1 MTVRAVSAGRRLSY
15 AAAGVLLGAA
25 TVLAGAVPAH
35 AKTARDLEWWLSA
48 LHVEEIQQ
56 QTDGSGV
63 TVAVVDSPIDGN
75 HPDLAGHVLPGH
87 SVDGTGNGWGTG
99 QDARHGTEMAGII
112 AGGGKPGGY
121 LGIAPGAK
129 ILPVNSGGTEPG
141 TNAAIR
147 WAVDHGAKV
156 INLSVGSASESLPE
170 EVAAVRYA
178 EDHDVVLVAATGN
191 IPQNPTF
198 TNVNS
203 PASIPGVV
211 AVGALD
217 QKAVAWYGSSRGPE
231 VALTAPGVDII
242 APAPLDT
249 SPNGYGSVTGTS
261 PSAAFVSGVAALIR
275 AKYPGLNAPS
285 VIERLIRTAKD
296 LGPPGRDEQ
305 YGYGVM
311 RPLLA
316 LTDPVPAVSAN
327 PLGTAGGPAAAVS
340 TTATAI
346 GSGSSGSTR
355 GEALAWLLPVGG
367 GLLLV
372 LVILVIVIVAATR
385 RRRPPPTPPGWP
397 PPPPGPPHVHSGHT
411 GPPPPGG

>member
-1 MTVRAVSAGRRLSY
+1 MTVRTTPAARRLWY

-25 TVLAGAVPAH
+25 TVLVGAVPAH

-63 TVAVVDSPIDGN
+63 TVAVVDSPVDGT
-75 HPDLAGHVLPGH
+75 HPDLAGHVLPGR
-87 SVDGTGNGWGTG
+87 SADGTGNGWGTG
-99 QDARHGTEMAGII
+99 QGARHGTEMAGII
-112 AGGGKPGGY
+112 AGGTKPGGY

-129 ILPVNSGGTEPG
+129 ILPVNNGGTQPG
-141 TNAAIR
+141 TDAAIR

-156 INLSVGSASESLPE
+156 INLSVGGMLSLPE
-170 EVAAVRYA
+170 EAAAVRYA
-178 EDHDVVLVAATGN
+178 EDHDVVLVAAAGN
-191 IPQNPTF
+191 IPEDNNDPE
-198 TNVNS
+198 VIS
-203 PASIPGVV
+203 PARLPGVV

-217 QKAVAWYGSSRGPE
+217 QKAVAWYGSARGPE

-249 SPNGYGSVTGTS
+249 SPNGYGSGTGTS
-261 PSAAFVSGVAALIR
+261 GAAAFVSGVAALIR

-316 LTDPVPAVSAN
+316 LTDPVPAVSTN
-327 PLGTAGGPAAAVS
+327 PLGTAGGPAAAPS
-340 TTATAI
+340 TTAVA
-346 GSGSSGSTR
+346 SGSSGGSTR
-355 GEALAWLLPVGG
+355 DEALAWLLPVGG

-385 RRRPPPTPPGWP
+385 RRRPPPVPPGWP

>member
-1 MTVRAVSAGRRLSY
+1 MTVHTAPVARRLWC
-15 AAAGVLLGAA
+15 AAAGVLLGVTTALVGAA
-25 TVLAGAVPAH
+25 PAH

-56 QTDGSGV
+56 QQTDGSGV
-63 TVAVVDSPIDGN
+63 IVAVVDSPVDGN
-75 HPDLAGHVLPGH
+75 HPDLAGHVLPGL
-87 SVDGTGNGWGTG
+87 SADGTGNGWGTG
-99 QDARHGTEMAGII
+99 QSARHGTEMAGII

-129 ILPVNSGGTEPG
+129 ILPVNNGGDARG
-141 TNAAIR
+141 TGAAIR

-156 INLSVGSASESLPE
+156 VNLSVGGPDPTTPE
-170 EVAAVRYA
+170 ELAAVRYA
-178 EDHDVVLVAATGN
+178 EDHDVVLVGAAGN
-191 IPQNPTF
+191 IPEDNDSSIVIT
-198 TNVNS
+198 
-203 PASIPGVV
+203 PARIPGVI

-217 QKAVAWYGSSRGPE
+217 QQAGAWYGSSRGPE

-242 APAPLDT
+242 APAPLNT
-249 SPNGYGSVTGTS
+249 SPSGYGSVTGTS
-261 PSAAFVSGVAALIR
+261 PATAFVSGVAALIR

-327 PLGTAGGPAAAVS
+327 PLGTAGGPAASVS
-340 TTATAI
+340 TTTTAI
-346 GSGSSGSTR
+346 SSGSSGSTR
-355 GEALAWLLPVGG
+355 SEALAWLLPVGG

-372 LVILVIVIVAATR
+372 IVVVVIVAVTR
-385 RRRPPPTPPGWP
+385 RRRTPPTPPGWP

-411 GPPPPGG
+411 GPPPPRG